1 MPGHLV
7 TRIKKE
13 TRMRVLD
20 REVVSLP
27 GSYNEA
33 PDGPGLRDK
42 EGGGCGF
49 IEPLQCVRPRGKLPG
64 TCSSQDRRSIRQR

>member
-1 MPGHLV
+1 
-7 TRIKKE
+7 
-13 TRMRVLD
+13 MRVLD

-42 EGGGCGF
+42 EGGGVVLLSLYSVSDPGVSTSWY
-49 IEPLQCVRPRGKLPG
+49 LQLTGQEVYSPAL
-64 TCSSQDRRSIRQR
+64 TTQ